1 MAECEKRRQPHVRV
15 PGLPQLHER
24 KASNVFKKVVFFFFS
39 NRRSNVILSVSDIL
53 KIDLLFFS
61 FSYALITSYVFLM
74 F

>member
-24 KASNVFKKVVFFFFS
+24 KASNVFKKVVFFFS

-53 KIDLLFFS
+53 KIDLLFF
-61 FSYALITSYVFLM
+61 FIFLCT
-74 F
+74 